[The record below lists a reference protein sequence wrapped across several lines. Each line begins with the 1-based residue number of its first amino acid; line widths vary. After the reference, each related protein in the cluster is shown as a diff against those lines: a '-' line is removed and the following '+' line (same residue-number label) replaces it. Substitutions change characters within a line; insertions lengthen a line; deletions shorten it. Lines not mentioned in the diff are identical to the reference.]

1 MESIIE
7 KSIEI
12 LKSGGTILY
21 PTDTIWGIGCDATNS
36 KAVQKILKLKNR
48 PKDFSFIV
56 LVEKDKRISDY
67 VEQIPEITWDL
78 LSGFDLPVTVV
89 YPKAKNLAK
98 NVIAKDGTV
107 AIRVVNDE
115 FCQRL
120 IAKFK
125 KPIVSSSANF
135 TGEPSPVMFKD
146 ISEEFKKQ
154 VGYVVPIHQDRLSKT
169 KASTIIKLKLNG
181 EFDIIRQ

>member
-1 MESIIE
+1 MEQ
-7 KSIEI
+7 EI
-12 LKSGGTILY
+12 NKAVEVLKKGGTILY

-36 KAVQKILKLKNR
+36 KAVDKILKIKNR
-48 PKDFSFIV
+48 PKNFSFII
-56 LVEKDKRISDY
+56 LVEKDGRITNY

-98 NVIAKDGTV
+98 NVVAKDGTI
-107 AIRVVNDE
+107 AIRVVKDE
-115 FCQRL
+115 FCKKV
-120 IAKFK
+120 IAKFG
-125 KPIVSSSANF
+125 KPIVSSSANLS
-135 TGEPSPVMFKD
+135 GEPSPVMFKD
-146 ISEEFKKQ
+146 ISEAFKKK
-154 VGYVVPIHQDRLSKT
+154 VDYIVPIHQGKFSKT

>member
-1 MESIIE
+1 MENAIT
-7 KSIEI
+7 KSVEV
-12 LKSGGTILY
+12 LKNGGTILY
-21 PTDTIWGIGCDATNS
+21 PTDTIWGIGCDATSS

-48 PKDFSFIV
+48 PKDFSFII
-56 LVEKDKRISDY
+56 LVEKDRRISDY

-78 LSGFDLPVTVV
+78 LSGFDLPVTVI

-98 NVIAKDGTV
+98 NVIAKDGTI

-115 FCQRL
+115 FCQKV
-120 IAKFK
+120 IAKLG
-125 KPIVSSSANF
+125 KPIVSTSANI
-135 TGEPSPVMFKD
+135 TGESSPVMFKD
-146 ISEEFKKQ
+146 ISEEMKKQ
-154 VGYVVPIHQDRLSKT
+154 VDYVVPINHDKLSKT